1 MKDKEFVIEQKLRD
15 IYYDPSAGFQSAERL
30 YQKAKDDGLSVSRRI
45 VKEWLK
51 TQDTYTRHKP
61 IVRKH
66 KFQRTFVKDL
76 ADQIQMD
83 LVDMGKYKNQNKG
96 YYWILTAVE
105 ILSRYA
111 FTIPVYRKD
120 TKNMTKAVGDLL
132 EEFKERFGKYPNVAQ
147 FDEGKEFYN
156 VGVRDLLTKNNIE
169 YFSTNS
175 ERKAAIVER
184 FNRTLKTSMW
194 KYFYSKGTYTWVD
207 ILDDLTDNYNHSKH
221 RTIMMKPADVNKSNK
236 DRVWITLYGYV
247 QGDFPIPKFKVDDT
261 VRVSKYKNIFDKGY
275 ETNFTEEIFKIAR
288 VFRGDPN
295 MYELVDVD
303 DEPII
308 GKFYEEELSAINKT
322 DDVYRVEKI
331 LKRRKGQALVKWAGY
346 DSKHNSWVPIKD
358 IQSLNKATH
367 MDVIELDNTGE
378 DRAEQREETER
389 VGREDEETS
398 FIENTAKTDADNIR
412 TRISSEPTVQSDVDL
427 NDFDAADVVRRMNK
441 GKQDKEEHRD
451 GARQIL
457 EIITREKKFGD
468 YGEKSSELL
477 DNLSEAKFNE
487 KGKLTAL
494 KFKGKDVKLTV
505 KGLVNKTA
513 TVQNRE
519 IFKAIEDAKAE
530 YEESADAVIDKRV
543 GFSVS
548 DEARENVQENVIE
561 KTENSMQEMYDIIEE
576 KDLDGNIK
584 REIRGIRRIDKSVDY
599 ENLEDPTKTSVR
611 R

>member
-15 IYYDPSAGFQSAERL
+15 IYYDPSTGFQSAERL
-30 YQKAKDDGLSVSRRI
+30 YQKAKDDGLSISRRI

-83 LVDMGKYKNQNKG
+83 LVDMGKYKNRNKG
-96 YYWILTAVE
+96 YYWILTAIE
-105 ILSRYA
+105 ILSCYA

-120 TKNMTKAVGDLL
+120 TKNMTKAVSDLL

-207 ILDDLTDNYNHSKH
+207 ILDNLTDNYNHSKH

-236 DRVWITLYGYV
+236 DKVWITLYGYV
-247 QGDFPIPKFKVDDT
+247 QGDFPIPKFKVNDT
-261 VRVSKYKNIFDKGY
+261 VRVSKYKNIFDKEY

-308 GKFYEEELSAINKT
+308 GKFHEEELSAINKT
-322 DDVYRVEKI
+322 DDVYHVEKI
-331 LKRRKGQALVKWAGY
+331 LRRRKGQALVKWAGY
-346 DSKHNSWVPIKD
+346 DSKHNSWVPIGD
-358 IQSLNKATH
+358 IQSLK
-367 MDVIELDNTGE
+367 
-378 DRAEQREETER
+378 
-389 VGREDEETS
+389 
-398 FIENTAKTDADNIR
+398 
-412 TRISSEPTVQSDVDL
+412 
-427 NDFDAADVVRRMNK
+427 
-441 GKQDKEEHRD
+441 
-451 GARQIL
+451 
-457 EIITREKKFGD
+457 
-468 YGEKSSELL
+468 
-477 DNLSEAKFNE
+477 
-487 KGKLTAL
+487 
-494 KFKGKDVKLTV
+494 
-505 KGLVNKTA
+505 
-513 TVQNRE
+513 
-519 IFKAIEDAKAE
+519 
-530 YEESADAVIDKRV
+530 
-543 GFSVS
+543 
-548 DEARENVQENVIE
+548 
-561 KTENSMQEMYDIIEE
+561 
-576 KDLDGNIK
+576 
-584 REIRGIRRIDKSVDY
+584 
-599 ENLEDPTKTSVR
+599 
-611 R
+611 